1 MGVPATGEV
10 ERLPPLS
17 FRTGLEALG
26 TRRRRGRLSLE
37 IALEPA
43 QPLPLARK
51 RHDEALAFVLLRD
64 HAVTRTGIRDR
75 AAIAVGNPQPDAV
88 GLGPGSFTSTR
99 IGLAYA
105 RGLGLALGVPAART
119 VVVTV
124 RITDAA
130 YVVQSSGTPANAIPR
145 GSDGPS
151 AAVAWD
157 QLANALAEFVAAHPG
172 AHDVR
177 IVAEATTRYEVII
190 SVMDLAR
197 AVGLSQAGLQGE
209 EAS

>member
-1 MGVPATGEV
+1 MA
-10 ERLPPLS
+10 RL
-17 FRTGLEALG
+17 GLKRKWRQKVADD
-26 TRRRRGRLSLE
+26 LE
-37 IALEPA
+37 L
-43 QPLPLARK
+43 LPLMN
-51 RHDEALAFVLLRD
+51 LFIVLIPMLLLS
-64 HAVTRTGIRDR
+64 AVFMEVRVIDMH
-75 AAIAVGNPQPDAV
+75 
-88 GLGPGSFTSTR
+88 LPGDTAPTSTEE
-99 IGLAYA
+99 
-105 RGLGLALGVPAART
+105 P